1 MTRLNPRH
9 TLLALALCLTAPW
22 AHAHGDEVHDSPSPA
37 PAAAPSAPRNP
48 AAASLALRPQR
59 LPDGRVWL
67 DKASQRRLGIRTQ
80 LSMLGEHRPSVELNG
95 HVVMD
100 PNAGGRV
107 QASLS
112 GALEA
117 GPDGL
122 PSAGQ
127 RVRQGQLLAYLRP
140 SLSAG
145 ERASQQAEL
154 AELHI
159 KAAQAARQLARLES
173 LRETVAARDIDA
185 QRAEAASLRQR
196 AAALATAGGRLAL
209 RAPASGVLSQANA
222 LNGQQVEA
230 GALLFEVVDPQK
242 LRVEAL
248 AHDPAMAQ
256 QLGRA
261 SLPGSAT
268 PWQLVG
274 SATAFRDG
282 ALPLLFAPQG
292 RQDVPLALGQS
303 VKLRVAYGAPV
314 SGVALPAASVQRNS
328 ANQPVVWLHDSA
340 ELFRPWPVQIAPLN
354 GQDVLVRDLPAGR
367 RVVSAG
373 AALLNQIR

>member
-1 MTRLNPRH
+1 MTRLTPLH
-9 TLLALALCLTAPW
+9 TGLAFALCLAAPW
-22 AHAHGDEVHDSPSPA
+22 AHAHGDEVHDHDASA
-37 PAAAPSAPRNP
+37 PAVVPTVPANP
-48 AAASLALRPQR
+48 AAAQLGQRPQR
-59 LPDGRVWL
+59 VPDGRVWL
-67 DKASQRRLGIRTQ
+67 DKASQRRLDIRTQ
-80 LSMLGEHRPSVELNG
+80 LGVVGEHRPSVELNG

-107 QASLS
+107 QASLA
-112 GALEA
+112 GAVEA

-127 RVRQGQLLAYLRP
+127 AVRQGQLLAYLRP

-145 ERASQQAEL
+145 ERASTQAEL
-154 AELHI
+154 AELRV

-173 LRETVAARDIDA
+173 LRDTVAAREIDA
-185 QRAEAASLRQR
+185 QRAEAEGLHQR
-196 AAALATAGGRLAL
+196 AAALARAGGRQAL

-222 LNGQQVEA
+222 VNGQQVEA

-248 AHDPAMAQ
+248 VHDPAMAQ
-256 QLGRA
+256 RLGRA
-261 SLPGSAT
+261 SLAGSAV
-268 PWQLVG
+268 PWQAVSRAG
-274 SATAFRDG
+274 AFRDG
-282 ALPLLFAPQG
+282 ALPVLFAPQG
-292 RQDVPLALGQS
+292 RNALPLALGQS
-303 VKLRVAYGAPV
+303 VKLRVESGAPV

-340 ELFRPWPVQIAPLN
+340 EWFRPWPVQLEPLN

>member
-9 TLLALALCLTAPW
+9 TFLALALCLTAPW

-67 DKASQRRLGIRTQ
+67 DKASQRQLGIRTQ

-145 ERASQQAEL
+145 ERASQQAE
-154 AELHI
+154 
-159 KAAQAARQLARLES
+159 
-173 LRETVAARDIDA
+173 
-185 QRAEAASLRQR
+185 ASPRNEN
-196 AAALATAGGRLAL
+196 TY
-209 RAPASGVLSQANA
+209 SQ
-222 LNGQQVEA
+222 
-230 GALLFEVVDPQK
+230 
-242 LRVEAL
+242 
-248 AHDPAMAQ
+248 
-256 QLGRA
+256 
-261 SLPGSAT
+261 
-268 PWQLVG
+268 
-274 SATAFRDG
+274 
-282 ALPLLFAPQG
+282 
-292 RQDVPLALGQS
+292 
-303 VKLRVAYGAPV
+303 
-314 SGVALPAASVQRNS
+314 
-328 ANQPVVWLHDSA
+328 
-340 ELFRPWPVQIAPLN
+340 
-354 GQDVLVRDLPAGR
+354 
-367 RVVSAG
+367 
-373 AALLNQIR
+373 